1 VLATLE
7 QLEFDLDVMEA
18 EDILDQ
24 IYTYEAVLSMELIT
38 ATNQIIDALDEV
50 IVYEALEE
58 QITANEEAEVLYYLY
73 EIEYVETVEEAI
85 AYLDALYVY

>member
-38 ATNQIIDALDEV
+38 ATNQIIDALDKV